1 MKKSLL
7 LLLCILLFSVV
18 GKSQELNS
26 SNKMSIEV
34 GFGYSTL
41 SWKVESLAGNLQN
54 DRNQFWVLPSFKMKF
69 FIPLTAIDQP
79 SVFQI
84 APFAGYNMS
93 GGKSKT
99 ELNGYKDFFRFQSLE
114 IGALP
119 TFSLKDK
126 LQFYGGV
133 KGQYIFSAK
142 NKAFGSALSQGN
154 DGREWSTND
163 VDKFIKDFSFSIG
176 AGMNYSINRFFL
188 GIETWLGV
196 TDLSEFQS
204 MSIYENNYRL
214 IFGYKIK

>member
-1 MKKSLL
+1 
-7 LLLCILLFSVV
+7 
-18 GKSQELNS
+18 
-26 SNKMSIEV
+26 MSIEV

-41 SWKVESLAGNLQN
+41 SWEVESLDGNLQN
-54 DRNQFWVLPSFKMKF
+54 DRNQFWVLPSFKLKY
-69 FIPLTAIDQP
+69 FIPLTAVDKP
-79 SVFQI
+79 SVFKI

-99 ELNGYKDFFRFQSLE
+99 ELNGYKVFFRFQSLE

-126 LQFYGGV
+126 LQIYGGV

-142 NKAFGSALSQGN
+142 SKAFGSALSQGN

-163 VDKFIKDFSFSIG
+163 VDKFIKDFSFSVG
-176 AGMNYSINRFFL
+176 AGMNYSINRLFL

-214 IFGYKIK
+214 IFGYRHK